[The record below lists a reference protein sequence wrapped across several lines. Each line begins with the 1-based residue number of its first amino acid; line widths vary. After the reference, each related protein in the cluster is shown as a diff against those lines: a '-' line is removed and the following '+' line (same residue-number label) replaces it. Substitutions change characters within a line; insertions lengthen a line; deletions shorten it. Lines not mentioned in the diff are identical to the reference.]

1 MYLMFAHINSV
12 HFFLRFLNFIISY
25 VLTPKYMYA
34 RPFSY
39 IKEAVSYTRTVRVSC
54 VVRVSTT
61 CAATAYAIQPRPP
74 LPRASPLPMHD
85 ENPTQHPPSNFS
97 RAPSPPPPHP
107 IPASCLLCVDCV

>member
-61 CAATAYAIQPRPP
+61 CAVTAYAIQPRQP
-74 LPRASPLPMHD
+74 LPTRH
-85 ENPTQHPPSNFS
+85 
-97 RAPSPPPPHP
+97 PSPH
-107 IPASCLLCVDCV
+107 AR